1 VSLTLLVLGGV
12 LVLGAIVWLLGRFS
26 KPAASTQ
33 MSDSW
38 IDSRKYDRKH
48 SRPE

>member
-1 VSLTLLVLGGV
+1 VSLTLLVLGGT
-12 LVLGAIVWLLGRFS
+12 LALGGIVWLIGRFS
-26 KPAASTQ
+26 KPAASNQ

-48 SRPE
+48 SRPD